1 MTTETKPTLDL
12 SFLKQFIEANPSVLG
27 DVFKRQGAGRPKGK
41 KNNLSVEPGKEIMV
55 SNEAYEANI
64 QKPETNV
71 VEMTPKEARK
81 LVEKMK
87 RPHVYKSEE
96 TKAKMLEILKVGR
109 EKAKITREEKR
120 KAKEEEKMKSMKI
133 IKVKEYK
140 KKEKEAKIEPRS
152 IQRRPGRPRKLVEI
166 ESDDSVDETEETDE
180 EIIRAKK
187 KIEKKK
193 ALLKEIDE
201 EIKQT
206 QAPPQPQ
213 VRGSYASQFKW

>member
-1 MTTETKPTLDL
+1 MTTETKPNLDL

-27 DVFKRQGAGRPKGK
+27 DVFKRGRPKGK
-41 KNNLSVEPGKEIMV
+41 KNNLSVEPGKEIIV

-64 QKPETNV
+64 PKPETNV

-96 TKAKMLEILKVGR
+96 TKAKMLEILKAGR
-109 EKAKITREEKR
+109 EKAMITREEKR
-120 KAKEEEKMKSMKI
+120 KANEEEKMKSMKI

-140 KKEKEAKIEPRS
+140 KKEREAKIEPRS

-166 ESDDSVDETEETDE
+166 ESDDDSVDETEETDE
-180 EIIRAKK
+180 EIIRARK

-206 QAPPQPQ
+206 QAPPQQQ
-213 VRGSYASQFKW
+213 VRSSYASQFKW